1 MVLADPELSKAKD
14 ALEVRSLRGGGG
26 GGAGF
31 RGSLKGSLKGS
42 FKGSIIRVTIKGLRG
57 LG

>member
-1 MVLADPELSKAKD
+1 MPWRFGAC
-14 ALEVRSLRGGGG
+14 GGGG
-26 GGAGF
+26 GF